1 MAVWKELGRF
11 LERSSPLL
19 EEALRSLQETR
30 VLLTSLKPTV
40 DALPAL
46 VRETHGLVVDVRALV
61 RELSPRLIELTST
74 SGSRTT

>member
-11 LERSSPLL
+11 LERSTPLL

-30 VLLTSLKPTV
+30 VLLAGLRPTI
-40 DALPAL
+40 DALPEL

-61 RELSPRLIELTST
+61 RELSPVLLDLT
-74 SGSRTT
+74 RQVTTRS

>member
-11 LERSSPLL
+11 LERSTPLL

-30 VLLTSLKPTV
+30 VLVSALRPTV
-40 DALPAL
+40 DAMPEL

-61 RELSPRLIELTST
+61 RELSPLLVDLTRQMT
-74 SGSRTT
+74 SRT